1 MDGRM
6 ESDQGIGHG
15 IACGVGI
22 EAAVDLA
29 ALGEEGR
36 QPAWVGSGA
45 GGGEATVLGM
55 EGEAT
60 EGIDGRLTEDEGG
73 PRGGRNG
80 EEAEVFLRAWSQAPP
95 LLEGGAAQFG
105 PDGPVF
111 FSQQQEDGVGSTVGI
126 KSA

>member
-1 MDGRM
+1 MDVRM
-6 ESDQGIGHG
+6 KSDQGLGDG
-15 IACGVGI
+15 VACGIGI

-29 ALGEEGR
+29 ALGEQRR

-45 GGGEATVLGM
+45 GGGEATVLGV

-80 EEAEVFLRAWSQAPP
+80 EVAEVFLGAWS
-95 LLEGGAAQFG
+95 
-105 PDGPVF
+105 
-111 FSQQQEDGVGSTVGI
+111 
-126 KSA
+126 